1 MDESAAV
8 FEVIAIFDPASYDAQ
23 KMVPIISTL
32 KQVLN
37 MNLIIFLN
45 CPENLSELPVK
56 AGIQIN
62 ILQQYIDIGNIN
74 INIFCKI
81 CNINI

>member
-56 AGIQIN
+56 AFYRFVLSQGSESALVQ
-62 ILQQYIDIGNIN
+62 GT
-74 INIFCKI
+74 K
-81 CNINI
+81 